1 MSEREPRIRPPTDDD
16 KDGNNN
22 NSSNSNKRALE
33 EHDTASVSHG
43 MIHNCAI
50 IGITDGAT

>member
-33 EHDTASVSHG
+33 DHETASVSHG